1 MTSSQPPQP
10 PGGYGPPPQQ
20 GGQPGYGQQPG
31 YPQPGAGQPSYG
43 QQPGQPSYGQQP
55 GQPYGQPAYGQPSY
69 GQQPGPPYGQ
79 PGYGQPQQPPY
90 GQHPGYGQPQPGVN
104 PYAQPAGTGSSLAFD
119 AKRLKM
125 ADYVIAGGT
134 LLFLVLAI
142 FPWFDYY
149 DYYGFGDVGFDQNL
163 SGFSS
168 GLVAGAFVLFLLAA
182 IWALL
187 PSIVEVKLGF
197 PRGFVTVG
205 LAVLG
210 LLLTLIAWIKS
221 LGGGFYVFALLGLVV
236 AVAIALFAVLSLLP
250 ELRNRPALPGQLAN
264 AAQWANRQA
273 PEFGQPGGAPGQQA
287 YGQPPYGQQ
296 PPPQQYAPHQ
306 QYGQPAP
313 GTPPSP
319 YGQQG
324 PGSTGSTDVGQP
336 GKQDPSGS

>member
-10 PGGYGPPPQQ
+10 PGGYGPP
-20 GGQPGYGQQPG
+20 QP
-31 YPQPGAGQPSYG
+31 GQPSYG

-55 GQPYGQPAYGQPSY
+55 GQPYGEPPYGQPSY
-69 GQQPGPPYGQ
+69 GQQPGQSYGQ
-79 PGYGQPQQPPY
+79 PSYGQQPGQPYGPAYGQPPQPY
-90 GQHPGYGQPQPGVN
+90 GPPPGYGPPPAYGPPQPGPN
-104 PYAQPAGTGSSLAFD
+104 PFAQPTGTGGSLSFD
-119 AKRLKM
+119 AKKLKM

-134 LLFLVLAI
+134 VLFLILAI

-149 DYYGFGDVGFDQNL
+149 DYFGFGDVVGLTDDI

-182 IWALL
+182 IWAML

-236 AVAIALFAVLSLLP
+236 AVAIAVFAVLSLLP
-250 ELRNRPALPGQLAN
+250 ELRNHAALPGQLAG
-264 AAQWANRQA
+264 AAQWADQQA
-273 PEFGQPGGAPGQQA
+273 PEFGRPGEAPGQS
-287 YGQPPYGQQ
+287 YGQQ
-296 PPPQQYAPHQ
+296 YGRPQQQYAPP
-306 QYGQPAP
+306 QYGLPVP

-324 PGSTGSTDVGQP
+324 PHPTGPAVQHPEP
-336 GKQDPSGS
+336 GKQEPSGS